1 MGRANWKGSFIDKF
15 VLNKLNIK
23 PNLNSMQVWGRRST
37 ISSNF
42 ISKKIFVY
50 TGNRF
55 KPVFITR
62 DKVGFKFG
70 EFCLTRNAQF
80 EKKKSNK
87 KKGKNK
93 K

>member
-1 MGRANWKGSFIDKF
+1 MGRANWKGSFVEKF
-15 VLNKLNIK
+15 ALNKLNVK
-23 PNLNSMQVWGRRST
+23 SNSNYFNIWSRRSV

-42 ISKKIFVY
+42 ISKKVFVY

-55 KPVFITR
+55 KPVFVTR

-70 EFCLTRNAQF
+70 DFCMTRNSQL
-80 EKKKSNK
+80 KKKENK